1 MTMDNAGIRRLL
13 ADSGEQRGWV
23 SPRTDLVTALLG
35 VWFGIGLMIDAWAHT
50 NLTQLET
57 FFTPWHAAFYSG
69 FAAVSGWIIW
79 QVWRNV
85 RTGRQG
91 VAAVPT
97 GYLAG
102 LLAIPAFA
110 VFGLFDLMW
119 HTFLG
124 IETTIDILFSPSHL
138 GLIVTMM
145 LIITTPL
152 RSAWNAPD
160 LGSRPSLGRL
170 LPALIGLAFATTL
183 VSLFLGYADSLQW
196 SARGIVEAFSA
207 VEGTRA
213 DRLASAMVISNVVTL
228 APVLLLARRW
238 RLPFGSVTIL
248 HAVGILM
255 SGAQTAFENLPV
267 LLTFVAA
274 GLVSDLLI
282 RWLRPSGGR
291 RGAYWAFAG
300 LSGFLTWSMYIG
312 AASVAVGG
320 LPAVP
325 ELWTGAPIVAG
336 LIGLALG
343 VLLLP
348 NAVTAEP
355 APLSGA
361 AAERVLS
368 GAAAA
373 EPVPPSTVS
382 AEPVPPGAADAEAVA
397 PSAADAD
404 RA

>member
-1 MTMDNAGIRRLL
+1 MALDNAGLRRLL

-23 SPRTDLVTALLG
+23 SSRTDLVTALLG

-102 LLAIPAFA
+102 LLAVPAFA
-110 VFGLFDLMW
+110 FFGLIDLMW

-160 LGSRPSLGRL
+160 LGPRPSLGRL

-183 VSLFLGYADSLQW
+183 VSLFLGYADALQW
-196 SARGIVEAFSA
+196 SARGIVDAFSS
-207 VEGTRA
+207 VEGVHA
-213 DRLASAMVISNVVTL
+213 DRLASGMVISNVVTL
-228 APVLLLARRW
+228 APVLLLVRRW

-255 SGAQTAFENLPV
+255 SGAQTAFGNLSI

-282 RWLRPSGGR
+282 RWLRPSGER

-300 LSGFLTWSMYIG
+300 LSGFLTWSLYIV
-312 AASVAVGG
+312 AASVAAGG

-343 VLLLP
+343 ALFLP

-355 APLSGA
+355 VPLSA
-361 AAERVLS
+361 A
-368 GAAAA
+368 GA
-373 EPVPPSTVS
+373 EPVSPS
-382 AEPVPPGAADAEAVA
+382 AADAEAVP
-397 PSAADAD
+397 PSAVDAD

>member
-1 MTMDNAGIRRLL
+1 MALDNAGIRRLL

-102 LLAIPAFA
+102 LLAVPAFA
-110 VFGLFDLMW
+110 VFGLADLMW

-160 LGSRPSLGRL
+160 LGPRPSLGRL

-183 VSLFLGYADSLQW
+183 VSLFLGYADALQW
-196 SARGIVEAFSA
+196 SAPGIVEAFSA
-207 VEGTRA
+207 VEGVHA

-255 SGAQTAFENLPV
+255 SGAQTAFENLPI

-282 RWLRPSGGR
+282 RWLRPSGER

-300 LSGFLTWSMYIG
+300 LSGFLTWSLYMG
-312 AASVAVGG
+312 AASVAAGG
-320 LPAVP
+320 LPAIP

-343 VLLLP
+343 ALFLP

-355 APLSGA
+355 VPSGGA
-361 AAERVLS
+361 DPVAHS
-368 GAAAA
+368 AAAA
-373 EPVPPSTVS
+373 EPVPS
-382 AEPVPPGAADAEAVA
+382 GAAD
-397 PSAADAD
+397 SD